1 MYIVTGASSGIGQ
14 AIALELLTRGEVV
27 LAVARREGA
36 FTALEHIHSDN
47 LIGVQADVSHQD
59 GIERIYRAASGQ
71 PLKGIVHSAGSSI
84 PVGDYASVN
93 PENLVHDMAVHVA
106 APMALNNR
114 FSNQLEQA
122 RIVYIDS
129 YSASDL
135 RVGWCGY
142 SIVKAAAQM
151 AAKAAKVELAPAE
164 IVRVFPGGVRTPLV
178 EAVLDSATDSP
189 TSEIFKALDAAGK
202 LVQPIQVG
210 RFVADI
216 LLHATVEQLAARDF
230 WDISNTADNPVR

>member
-36 FTALEHIHSDN
+36 FDALENVHREN
-47 LIGVQADVSHQD
+47 LIGVNADVSHQD
-59 GIERIYRAASGQ
+59 GIERIYEAATTQ
-71 PLKGIVHSAGSSI
+71 PVKGIVHSAGSSI
-84 PVGDYASVN
+84 PLAGYASVH
-93 PENLVHDMAVHVA
+93 PENLVQDMAVHVA
-106 APMALNNR
+106 APIALNNR
-114 FSNQLEQA
+114 FSNRLEQA

-129 YSASDL
+129 YSASEL

-151 AAKAAKVELAPAE
+151 AAKAAKAEFSAAE

-178 EAVLDSATDSP
+178 EAVLNSAIDSP
-189 TSEIFKALDAAGK
+189 TSDTFKALEAAGK

-216 LLHATVEQLAARDF
+216 LLNATSEQLVARDF
-230 WDISNTADNPVR
+230 WDISNSADNPVC

>member
-14 AIALELLTRGEVV
+14 AIALELLTRGEMV

-36 FTALEHIHSDN
+36 FATLEHAHSEN
-47 LIGVQADVSHQD
+47 LIGVNADVSHPD
-59 GIERIYRAASGQ
+59 GIERIHNAATRQ
-71 PLKGIVHSAGSSI
+71 PLKGIVHSAGSSV
-84 PVGDYASVN
+84 PLGDYASVT

-114 FSNQLEQA
+114 FSNRLEQA

-151 AAKAAKVELAPAE
+151 AAKAAKAELSAAE
-164 IVRVFPGGVRTPLV
+164 IIRVFPGGVRTPLV
-178 EAVLDSATDSP
+178 EAVLDSAADSP
-189 TSEIFKALDAAGK
+189 TSDIFKALDVAGK

-216 LLHATVEQLAARDF
+216 LLHATTEQLAARDF
-230 WDISNTADNPVR
+230 WDISNSADNPVR